1 MMKRMKSLFLILV
14 LGVSLLLPGCGAKSQ
29 ENSLIGTWVLDYSA
43 DLPMHGSYFQYFT
56 EYANDY
62 LHSVSFYED
71 GSYAA
76 EMRSISYD
84 WDLEPGEA
92 RNGKYNVVHD
102 GSTIS
107 FDERAYYH
115 FELSDGDLKITD
127 EGGRTFLYHRSETLG
142 ETECFKVAEV
152 DGVPLSGYSSD
163 DMLLIFQ
170 RDHRAIIC
178 VRRYSEDGNY
188 RDEIVDNT
196 TIITWEHTDTGLVL
210 YDHEME
216 QEVGVCSYQ
225 GDNLII
231 ESEGTYIVCSR
242 MELYEL
248 QSQN

>member
-1 MMKRMKSLFLILV
+1 MMKRMKSLLLILV

-29 ENSLIGTWVLDYSA
+29 ENSLIGTWILDCSYSF
-43 DLPMHGSYFQYFT
+43 PRNGYFFQYFT
-56 EYANDY
+56 EGMNSCLY
-62 LHSVSFYED
+62 SVSFYED

-76 EMRSISYD
+76 EIRFIFD

-92 RNGKYNVVHD
+92 WNGKYDVVHD

-107 FDERAYYH
+107 FDESGYYN
-115 FELSDGDLKITD
+115 FEINDGDLKITD

-152 DGVPLSGYSSD
+152 DGMPLSGYSSD

-170 RDHRAIIC
+170 RDHRVIFCA
-178 VRRYSEDGNY
+178 RQYGEDGDY
-188 RDEIVDNT
+188 RDVIVDNT
-196 TIITWEHTDTGLVL
+196 TDITWEHTDTGLVL